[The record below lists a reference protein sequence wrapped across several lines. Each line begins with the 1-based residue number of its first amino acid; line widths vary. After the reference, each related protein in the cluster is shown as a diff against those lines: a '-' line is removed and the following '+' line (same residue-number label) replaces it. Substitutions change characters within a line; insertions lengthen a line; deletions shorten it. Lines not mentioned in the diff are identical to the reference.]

1 MPSEWPRQMVTAVV
15 ARKTASA
22 PQVKKSGAASPKS
35 VIAEIHS
42 DFTGFQRTLPASA
55 LVSAAS
61 TMRGERNVLSERRK
75 ASSTASN
82 ETAAACL
89 STVPGCSR
97 LLPIVVMSHLPID
110 RLTRTNPAFFR
121 TLPGRLREVYNLIV
135 I

>member
-1 MPSEWPRQMVTAVV
+1 MVTAVL
-15 ARKTASA
+15 ARKTRSA
-22 PQVKKSGAASPKS
+22 PQVKKNGPASAS
-35 VIAEIHS
+35 IVIAAIHS

-75 ASSTASN
+75 ASSMASN
-82 ETAAACL
+82 GTAPACL
-89 STVPGCSR
+89 STVPSCSR

-110 RLTRTNPAFFR
+110 RPTPPFHPP
-121 TLPGRLREVYNLIV
+121 PGQSREFYNLIV